1 MTDCMF
7 IEFLED
13 DSDLDS
19 LNCVVE
25 ERYVDS
31 YLTDLITR
39 SVFTCGHFLFGCFL
53 PGAIPTLK
61 ETAVD
66 WH

>member
-1 MTDCMF
+1 MTDCTF

-13 DSDLDS
+13 DSDLDC
-19 LNCVVE
+19 LNCIVE

-31 YLTDLITR
+31 YLITR
-39 SVFTCGHFLFGCFL
+39 SVFTCENFLFGCFL